1 MNEKNIIYLDYQATT
16 PLRPEVLKA
25 MMPYFKEKYGNPHSN
40 NHSLG
45 KDANLAVEKAKK
57 NIASLI
63 NCEPEEIILTSGA
76 TESNNFAIKS
86 IAESYGKEK
95 IQIITLNTEHKCV
108 IESCNFLEKRGYL
121 VHYLEVEKNGIVNFS
136 KLKKL
141 IKDKM
146 SLVSI
151 MHVNNE
157 IGVIQ
162 PVNEI
167 GKLCKKYGGLFHT
180 DAAQTF
186 SCLNIDVKKNNID
199 ALSLS
204 AHKIYGPKG
213 IGALY
218 INAKIKNIVRPLID
232 GGGQQNGLRSGT
244 IATPLAVGFGE
255 ASLQI
260 KKRLKKNFNYYKML
274 SNFFIHE
281 LKKNKIKF
289 NINGDLKKR
298 SPVNLNIAFLEVE
311 ANQLINFLPET
322 AISTGSAC
330 ASGNIEKS
338 HVLTA
343 LKIEN
348 SVIDSSIR
356 ISFGENTKKTH
367 LVKTSKL
374 INSAIK
380 KIKNL
385 T

>member
-1 MNEKNIIYLDYQATT
+1 MNKKNIIYLDYQATT

-121 VHYLEVEKNGIVNFS
+121 VHYLGVEKNGILNIS
-136 KLKKL
+136 QLEEL
-141 IKDKM
+141 IKNKM
-146 SLVSI
+146 SLISI

-162 PVNEI
+162 PINEI
-167 GKLCKKYGGLFHT
+167 GKLCKKYNAIFHT

-186 SCLNIDVKKNNID
+186 SCLDIDVKKNHID

-218 INAKIKNIVRPLID
+218 LNSKIKNLIRPLID
-232 GGGQQNGLRSGT
+232 GGGQQSGLRSGT
-244 IATPLAVGFGE
+244 IPTPLAVGFGE
-255 ASLQI
+255 ASIQI
-260 KKRLKKNFNYYKML
+260 KKRTDNNFKKYKEL
-274 SNFFIHE
+274 NTYFINQ
-281 LKKNKIKF
+281 LKKNKINF
-289 NINGDLKKR
+289 QINGDLNKR
-298 SPVNLNIAFLEVE
+298 SPINLNISFLDIE
-311 ANQLINFLPET
+311 ADQLINFLPNL
-322 AISTGSAC
+322 AMSTGSAC
-330 ASGNIEKS
+330 TSGSIEKS

-343 LKIEN
+343 LKLQNNI
-348 SVIDSSIR
+348 IDSSIR
-356 ISFGENTKKTH
+356 FSFGEITKKIDIRK
-367 LVKTSKL
+367 VAKL
-374 INSAIK
+374 IYIAINKIK
-380 KIKNL
+380 KL
-385 T
+385 S

>member
-121 VHYLEVEKNGIVNFS
+121 VHYLEVEKNGIVNFL
-136 KLKKL
+136 KLEKL
-141 IKDKM
+141 IKDKI

-330 ASGNIEKS
+330 TSGNIEKS

-348 SVIDSSIR
+348 SIIDSSIR
-356 ISFGENTKKTH
+356 ISFGENTKKTD
-367 LVKTSKL
+367 LTKIAKL

>member
-45 KDANLAVEKAKK
+45 KDANIAVEKAKK

-108 IESCNFLEKRGYL
+108 IESCNFLEKKGYL
-121 VHYLEVEKNGIVNFS
+121 VHYLEVEKNGIINFL
-136 KLKKL
+136 KLEKL

-218 INAKIKNIVRPLID
+218 INSKIKNIIRPLID

-255 ASLQI
+255 ASIQI

-274 SNFFIHE
+274 SNFFIRE

-311 ANQLINFLPET
+311 ANQLINFLPQT

-330 ASGNIEKS
+330 TSGSIEKS

-343 LKIEN
+343 LKIQN
-348 SVIDSSIR
+348 SIIDSSIR
-356 ISFGENTKKTH
+356 ISFGENTKKTE
-367 LVKTSKL
+367 LIKTAKL
-374 INSAIK
+374 INSAIEN
-380 KIKNL
+380 IKNL
-385 T
+385 S

>member
-63 NCEPEEIILTSGA
+63 NCEPEEIVLTSGA

-121 VHYLEVEKNGIVNFS
+121 VHYLGVEKNGILNIS
-136 KLKKL
+136 QLEEL
-141 IKDKM
+141 IKNKM
-146 SLVSI
+146 SLISI

-162 PVNEI
+162 PVKEI

-255 ASLQI
+255 ASIQI
-260 KKRLKKNFNYYKML
+260 KTRFKKNFNYYKIL
-274 SNFFIHE
+274 SNFFIRE

-330 ASGNIEKS
+330 TSGNIEKS

-348 SVIDSSIR
+348 SIIDSSIR
-356 ISFGENTKKTH
+356 ISFGENTKKTD
-367 LVKTSKL
+367 LTKIAKL

-385 T
+385 Q

>member
-1 MNEKNIIYLDYQATT
+1 MKEKNIIYLDYQATT

-136 KLKKL
+136 KLEKL

-162 PVNEI
+162 PVNQI

-213 IGALY
+213 IGVLY

-330 ASGNIEKS
+330 TSGNIEKS

-348 SVIDSSIR
+348 SIIDSSIR
-356 ISFGENTKKTH
+356 ISFGENTKKTD
-367 LVKTSKL
+367 LTKIAKL

>member
-63 NCEPEEIILTSGA
+63 NCEPEEIVLTSGA

-121 VHYLEVEKNGIVNFS
+121 VHYLGVEKNGIVNFS
-136 KLKKL
+136 KLEKL

-260 KKRLKKNFNYYKML
+260 KTRLKKNFNYYKML

-330 ASGNIEKS
+330 TSGNIEKS

-343 LKIEN
+343 LKIDN

-356 ISFGENTKKTH
+356 ISFGENTKKTD
-367 LVKTSKL
+367 LIKTAKL
-374 INSAIK
+374 ISSAIK

>member
-121 VHYLEVEKNGIVNFS
+121 VHYLEVEKNGIVNFL
-136 KLKKL
+136 KLEKL

-274 SNFFIHE
+274 SNFFIRE

-289 NINGDLKKR
+289 DINGDLKKR

-330 ASGNIEKS
+330 TSGNIEKS

>member
-136 KLKKL
+136 KLEKL

-274 SNFFIHE
+274 SNFFIRE

-289 NINGDLKKR
+289 DINGDLKKR

-330 ASGNIEKS
+330 TSGNIEKS

-348 SVIDSSIR
+348 SIIDSSIR
-356 ISFGENTKKTH
+356 ISFGENTKKID
-367 LVKTSKL
+367 LIKIAKL

-380 KIKNL
+380 KIRNL

>member
-1 MNEKNIIYLDYQATT
+1 MNKKNIIYLDYQATT

-63 NCEPEEIILTSGA
+63 NCEPEEIVLTSGA

-121 VHYLEVEKNGIVNFS
+121 VHYLGVEKNGILNIS
-136 KLKKL
+136 QLEEL
-141 IKDKM
+141 IKNKM
-146 SLVSI
+146 SLISI

-162 PVNEI
+162 PINEI
-167 GKLCKKYGGLFHT
+167 GKLCKKYNAIFHT

-186 SCLNIDVKKNNID
+186 SCLDIDVKKNYID
-199 ALSLS
+199 TLSLS

-218 INAKIKNIVRPLID
+218 LNSKIKNILRPLID
-232 GGGQQNGLRSGT
+232 GGGQQSGLRSGT
-244 IATPLAVGFGE
+244 VPTPLAVGFGE
-255 ASLQI
+255 ASIQI
-260 KKRLKKNFNYYKML
+260 KKRIGNNFKKYKEL
-274 SNFFIHE
+274 NTHFI
-281 LKKNKIKF
+281 
-289 NINGDLKKR
+289 
-298 SPVNLNIAFLEVE
+298 
-311 ANQLINFLPET
+311 NQL
-322 AISTGSAC
+322 
-330 ASGNIEKS
+330 
-338 HVLTA
+338 
-343 LKIEN
+343 
-348 SVIDSSIR
+348 
-356 ISFGENTKKTH
+356 
-367 LVKTSKL
+367 
-374 INSAIK
+374 K
-380 KIKNL
+380 KIKL
-385 T
+385 ILLLMAI

>member
-95 IQIITLNTEHKCV
+95 VQIITLNTEHKCV

-121 VHYLEVEKNGIVNFS
+121 VHYLDVEKNGIVNFS
-136 KLKKL
+136 KLQKL

-260 KKRLKKNFNYYKML
+260 KTRLKKNFNYYKML
-274 SNFFIHE
+274 SNFFIRE

-298 SPVNLNIAFLEVE
+298 SPVNLNMAILEVE
-311 ANQLINFLPET
+311 ANQLINFLPGA

-330 ASGNIEKS
+330 TSGNIEKS

-348 SVIDSSIR
+348 SIIDSSIR
-356 ISFGENTKKTH
+356 ISFGENTKKTD
-367 LVKTSKL
+367 LTKMAKF
-374 INSAIK
+374 INLAIK
-380 KIKNL
+380 KIKKL

>member
-25 MMPYFKEKYGNPHSN
+25 MMPYFKEKFGNPHSN

-45 KDANLAVEKAKK
+45 RNANLAVEKAKK

-121 VHYLEVEKNGIVNFS
+121 VHYLEVEKNGIVNFL
-136 KLKKL
+136 KLEKL
-141 IKDKM
+141 IKNKM

-330 ASGNIEKS
+330 TSGNIEKS

-348 SVIDSSIR
+348 SIIDSSIR
-356 ISFGENTKKTH
+356 ISFGENTKKTD
-367 LVKTSKL
+367 LTKIAKL

-385 T
+385 Q

>member
-121 VHYLEVEKNGIVNFS
+121 VHYLEVEKNGIVNFL
-136 KLKKL
+136 KLEKL
-141 IKDKM
+141 IKDKI

-255 ASLQI
+255 ASVQI
-260 KKRLKKNFNYYKML
+260 KTRLKKNFNYYKML
-274 SNFFIHE
+274 SNFFIRE

-330 ASGNIEKS
+330 TSGNIEKS

-348 SVIDSSIR
+348 SIIDSSIR
-356 ISFGENTKKTH
+356 ISFGENTKKID
-367 LVKTSKL
+367 LIKIAKL

>member
-136 KLKKL
+136 KLEKL
-141 IKDKM
+141 IKEKM

-330 ASGNIEKS
+330 TSGNIEKS

-348 SVIDSSIR
+348 SIIDSSIR
-356 ISFGENTKKTH
+356 ISFGENTKKTD
-367 LVKTSKL
+367 LTKIAIL

>member
-1 MNEKNIIYLDYQATT
+1 MTEKNIIYLDYQATT

-136 KLKKL
+136 KLEKL

-146 SLVSI
+146 SLLSI

-330 ASGNIEKS
+330 TSGNIEKS

-348 SVIDSSIR
+348 SIIDSSIR
-356 ISFGENTKKTH
+356 ISFGENTKKTD
-367 LVKTSKL
+367 LTKIAKL

>member
-136 KLKKL
+136 KLEKL
-141 IKDKM
+141 IKEKM

-255 ASLQI
+255 ASVQI
-260 KKRLKKNFNYYKML
+260 KTRLKKNFNYYKML
-274 SNFFIHE
+274 SNFFIRE

-330 ASGNIEKS
+330 TSGNIEKS

-348 SVIDSSIR
+348 SIIDSSIR
-356 ISFGENTKKTH
+356 ISFGENTKKTD
-367 LVKTSKL
+367 LTKIAKL

>member
-45 KDANLAVEKAKK
+45 KDANKAVEKAKK

-108 IESCNFLEKRGYL
+108 IESCNFLEKKGYL
-121 VHYLEVEKNGIVNFS
+121 VHYLEVEKNGIINFL
-136 KLKKL
+136 KLEKL

-218 INAKIKNIVRPLID
+218 INSKIKNIIRPLID

-255 ASLQI
+255 ASIQI
-260 KKRLKKNFNYYKML
+260 KNRLKKNFNYYKML
-274 SNFFIHE
+274 SNFFIRE

-311 ANQLINFLPET
+311 ANQLINFLPQT

-330 ASGNIEKS
+330 TSGSIEKS

-348 SVIDSSIR
+348 SIIDSSIR
-356 ISFGENTKKTH
+356 ISFGENTKKTD
-367 LVKTSKL
+367 LTKIAKY
-374 INSAIK
+374 INAAIK

-385 T
+385 Q

>member
-108 IESCNFLEKRGYL
+108 IESCNFLEKKGYS
-121 VHYLEVEKNGIVNFS
+121 VHYLEVEKNGLINILILE
-136 KLKKL
+136 KLLKK
-141 IKDKM
+141 KN

-162 PVNEI
+162 PINEI
-167 GKLCKKYGGLFHT
+167 GQLCKKYNAIFHT

-186 SCLNIDVKKNNID
+186 SCLNIDVKENNID
-199 ALSLS
+199 SLSLS

-218 INAKIKNIVRPLID
+218 INSKIKNILRPLID
-232 GGGQQNGLRSGT
+232 GGGQQTGLRSGT
-244 IATPLAVGFGE
+244 IPTPLAVGFGE
-255 ASLQI
+255 ASIEI
-260 KKRLKKNFNYYKML
+260 KKRIKNNFKNYKKFNNY
-274 SNFFIHE
+274 FINL

-289 NINGDLKKR
+289 LINGDLKKR
-298 SPVNLNIAFLEVE
+298 SPINLNISFLDIE
-311 ANQLINFLPET
+311 ADQLINFIPKL

-330 ASGNIEKS
+330 TSGTIEKS
-338 HVLTA
+338 HVLLA
-343 LKIEN
+343 LKLKNNI
-348 SVIDSSIR
+348 IDSSIR
-356 ISFGENTKKTH
+356 ISFGENTKKTD
-367 LVKTSKL
+367 LVKTVQFISLAINKVKKL
-374 INSAIK
+374 
-380 KIKNL
+380 

>member
-1 MNEKNIIYLDYQATT
+1 MNKKNIIYLDYQATT

-136 KLKKL
+136 KLEKL
-141 IKDKM
+141 IKEKM

-218 INAKIKNIVRPLID
+218 INAKIKNTVRPLID

-330 ASGNIEKS
+330 TSGNIEKS

-348 SVIDSSIR
+348 SIIDSSIR
-356 ISFGENTKKTH
+356 ISFGENTKKTD
-367 LVKTSKL
+367 LTKIAKL

>member
-121 VHYLEVEKNGIVNFS
+121 VHYLEVEKNGIVNFL
-136 KLKKL
+136 KLEKL

-255 ASLQI
+255 ASVQI
-260 KKRLKKNFNYYKML
+260 KTRLKKNFNYYKTL
-274 SNFFIHE
+274 SNFFIRE

-330 ASGNIEKS
+330 TSGNIEKS

-348 SVIDSSIR
+348 SIIDSSIR
-356 ISFGENTKKTH
+356 ISFGENTKKTD
-367 LVKTSKL
+367 LTKIAKL

>member
-121 VHYLEVEKNGIVNFS
+121 VHYLEVEKNGIVNFL
-136 KLKKL
+136 KLEKL
-141 IKDKM
+141 IKDKI

-255 ASLQI
+255 ASVQI
-260 KKRLKKNFNYYKML
+260 KTRLKKNFNYYKTL
-274 SNFFIHE
+274 SNFFIRE

-330 ASGNIEKS
+330 TSGNIEKS

-343 LKIEN
+343 LKLEN
-348 SVIDSSIR
+348 SIIDSSIR
-356 ISFGENTKKTH
+356 ISFGENTKKTD
-367 LVKTSKL
+367 LTKIAKY
-374 INSAIK
+374 INTAIK

-385 T
+385 Q

>member
-121 VHYLEVEKNGIVNFS
+121 VHYLEVEKNGIVNFL
-136 KLKKL
+136 KLEKL

-298 SPVNLNIAFLEVE
+298 SPVNLNIAFLEAE

-330 ASGNIEKS
+330 TSGNIEKS

-348 SVIDSSIR
+348 SIIDSSIR
-356 ISFGENTKKTH
+356 ISFGENTKKTD
-367 LVKTSKL
+367 LTKIAKL

>member
-136 KLKKL
+136 KLEKL

-330 ASGNIEKS
+330 TSGNIEKS

-348 SVIDSSIR
+348 SIIDSSIR
-356 ISFGENTKKTH
+356 ISFGENTKKTD
-367 LVKTSKL
+367 LTKIAKL

-385 T
+385 Q

>member
-136 KLKKL
+136 KLEKL

-260 KKRLKKNFNYYKML
+260 KKKLKKNFNYYKIL
-274 SNFFIHE
+274 SNFFIRE

-330 ASGNIEKS
+330 TSGNIEKS

-343 LKIEN
+343 LKLEN
-348 SVIDSSIR
+348 SIIDSSIR
-356 ISFGENTKKTH
+356 ISFGENTKKTD
-367 LVKTSKL
+367 LTKIAKY
-374 INSAIK
+374 INTAIK

-385 T
+385 Q

>member
-1 MNEKNIIYLDYQATT
+1 MNKKNIIYLDYQATT

-121 VHYLEVEKNGIVNFS
+121 VHYLEVEKNGIVNFL
-136 KLKKL
+136 KLEKL
-141 IKDKM
+141 IKDKI

-255 ASLQI
+255 ASVQI
-260 KKRLKKNFNYYKML
+260 KTRLKKNFNYYKML
-274 SNFFIHE
+274 SNFFIRE

-330 ASGNIEKS
+330 TSGNIEKS

-348 SVIDSSIR
+348 SIIDSSIR
-356 ISFGENTKKTH
+356 ISFGENTKKTD
-367 LVKTSKL
+367 LTKIAKL

>member
-121 VHYLEVEKNGIVNFS
+121 VHYLEVEKNGIVNFL
-136 KLKKL
+136 KLEKL
-141 IKDKM
+141 IKDKI

-255 ASLQI
+255 ASVQI
-260 KKRLKKNFNYYKML
+260 KTRLKKNFNYYKML
-274 SNFFIHE
+274 SNFFIRE

-330 ASGNIEKS
+330 TSGNIEKS

-343 LKIEN
+343 LKLEN
-348 SVIDSSIR
+348 SIIDSSIR
-356 ISFGENTKKTH
+356 ISFGENTKKTD
-367 LVKTSKL
+367 LTKIAKY
-374 INSAIK
+374 INTAIK

-385 T
+385 Q

>member
-1 MNEKNIIYLDYQATT
+1 MTEKNIIYLDYQATT

-45 KDANLAVEKAKK
+45 RDANLAVEKAKK

-76 TESNNFAIKS
+76 TESNNFIIKS

-136 KLKKL
+136 RLEKL

-255 ASLQI
+255 ASIQI

-274 SNFFIHE
+274 SNFFINE

-330 ASGNIEKS
+330 TSGNIEKS

-348 SVIDSSIR
+348 SIIDSSIR
-356 ISFGENTKKTH
+356 ISFGENTKKTD
-367 LVKTSKL
+367 LTKIAKY
-374 INSAIK
+374 INIAIK

-385 T
+385 Q

>member
-1 MNEKNIIYLDYQATT
+1 MKEKNIIYLDYQATT

-136 KLKKL
+136 KLEKL

-255 ASLQI
+255 ASVQI
-260 KKRLKKNFNYYKML
+260 KTRLKKNFNYYKML
-274 SNFFIHE
+274 SNFFIRE

-330 ASGNIEKS
+330 TSGNIEKS

-343 LKIEN
+343 LKLEN
-348 SVIDSSIR
+348 SIIDSSIR
-356 ISFGENTKKTH
+356 ISFGENTKKTD
-367 LVKTSKL
+367 LTKIAKY
-374 INSAIK
+374 INTAIK

-385 T
+385 Q

>member
-63 NCEPEEIILTSGA
+63 NCEPEEIVLTSGA

-136 KLKKL
+136 KLEKL

-162 PVNEI
+162 PVNQI
-167 GKLCKKYGGLFHT
+167 GKLCKKYGRLFHT

-255 ASLQI
+255 ASVQI
-260 KKRLKKNFNYYKML
+260 KTRLKKNFNYYKML
-274 SNFFIHE
+274 SNFFIRE

-311 ANQLINFLPET
+311 ANQLINFLPGT

-330 ASGNIEKS
+330 TSGNIEKS

-356 ISFGENTKKTH
+356 ISFGENTKKTD
-367 LVKTSKL
+367 LIKTVKL
-374 INSAIK
+374 ISSAIK

-385 T
+385 Q

>member
-136 KLKKL
+136 KLEKL

-330 ASGNIEKS
+330 TSGNIEKS

-348 SVIDSSIR
+348 SIIDSSIR
-356 ISFGENTKKTH
+356 ISFGENTKKTD
-367 LVKTSKL
+367 LTKIAKY
-374 INSAIK
+374 INAAIK

-385 T
+385 Q

>member
-63 NCEPEEIILTSGA
+63 NCEPEEIIFTSGA

-108 IESCNFLEKRGYL
+108 IESCNFLEKKGYL
-121 VHYLEVEKNGIVNFS
+121 VHYLEVEKNGIINFL
-136 KLKKL
+136 KLEKL

-218 INAKIKNIVRPLID
+218 INAKIKNFK
-232 GGGQQNGLRSGT
+232 GHQNIQNISIILKR
-244 IATPLAVGFGE
+244 III
-255 ASLQI
+255 QI
-260 KKRLKKNFNYYKML
+260 
-274 SNFFIHE
+274 SETHE
-281 LKKNKIKF
+281 
-289 NINGDLKKR
+289 
-298 SPVNLNIAFLEVE
+298 
-311 ANQLINFLPET
+311 
-322 AISTGSAC
+322 
-330 ASGNIEKS
+330 
-338 HVLTA
+338 VL
-343 LKIEN
+343 
-348 SVIDSSIR
+348 
-356 ISFGENTKKTH
+356 F
-367 LVKTSKL
+367 
-374 INSAIK
+374 
-380 KIKNL
+380 
-385 T
+385 

>member
-1 MNEKNIIYLDYQATT
+1 MNEKNIIYLDYQSTT

-121 VHYLEVEKNGIVNFS
+121 VHYLGVEKNGILNIS
-136 KLKKL
+136 QLEEL
-141 IKDKM
+141 IKNKM
-146 SLVSI
+146 SLISI

-162 PVNEI
+162 PINEI
-167 GKLCKKYGGLFHT
+167 GKLCKKYNAIFHT

-186 SCLNIDVKKNNID
+186 SCLDIDVKKNHID

-218 INAKIKNIVRPLID
+218 LNSKIKNILRPLID
-232 GGGQQNGLRSGT
+232 GGGQQSGLRSGT
-244 IATPLAVGFGE
+244 IPTPLAVGFGE
-255 ASLQI
+255 ASIQI
-260 KKRLKKNFNYYKML
+260 KKRTDNNFKKYKEL
-274 SNFFIHE
+274 NTYFINQ
-281 LKKNKIKF
+281 LKKNKINF
-289 NINGDLKKR
+289 QINGDLNKR
-298 SPVNLNIAFLEVE
+298 SPINLNISFLDIE
-311 ANQLINFLPET
+311 ADQLINFLPNL
-322 AISTGSAC
+322 AMSTGSAC
-330 ASGNIEKS
+330 TSGSIEKS

-343 LKIEN
+343 LKLQNNI
-348 SVIDSSIR
+348 IDSSIR
-356 ISFGENTKKTH
+356 FSFGEITKKIDIRK
-367 LVKTSKL
+367 VAKL
-374 INSAIK
+374 IYIAINKIK
-380 KIKNL
+380 KL
-385 T
+385 S

>member
-63 NCEPEEIILTSGA
+63 NCEPEEIVLTSGA

-121 VHYLEVEKNGIVNFS
+121 VHYLEVEKNGIVNFL
-136 KLKKL
+136 KLEKL
-141 IKDKM
+141 IKNKM

-255 ASLQI
+255 ASIQI
-260 KKRLKKNFNYYKML
+260 KTRFKKNFNYYKIL
-274 SNFFIHE
+274 SNFFIRE

-311 ANQLINFLPET
+311 AYQLINFLPET

-330 ASGNIEKS
+330 TSGNIEKS

-348 SVIDSSIR
+348 SIIDSSIR
-356 ISFGENTKKTH
+356 ISFGENTKKTD
-367 LVKTSKL
+367 LTKIVKL
-374 INSAIK
+374 ISSAIK

-385 T
+385 Q

>member
-95 IQIITLNTEHKCV
+95 IQIITANTEHKCV

-121 VHYLEVEKNGIVNFS
+121 VYYLEVEKNGILNFS
-136 KLKKL
+136 KLEKL
-141 IKDKM
+141 IKNKM

-204 AHKIYGPKG
+204 AHKICGPKG

-255 ASLQI
+255 ASIQI

-274 SNFFIHE
+274 SNFFIRE
-281 LKKNKIKF
+281 LKKNNIKF

-330 ASGNIEKS
+330 TSGNIEKS

-348 SVIDSSIR
+348 SIIDSSIR
-356 ISFGENTKKTH
+356 ISFGENTKKID
-367 LVKTSKL
+367 LIKIAKL

-380 KIKNL
+380 KIRNL

>member
-136 KLKKL
+136 KLEKL
-141 IKDKM
+141 IKEKM

-330 ASGNIEKS
+330 TSGNIEKS

-348 SVIDSSIR
+348 SIIDSSIR
-356 ISFGENTKKTH
+356 ISFGENTKKTD
-367 LVKTSKL
+367 LIKTAKL
-374 INSAIK
+374 ISSAIK